1 MGMAMTATAAKA
13 IAARRAAM
21 QAVTAQTVRT
31 RNATRWALARLL
43 ADLTNFDMATAKPGD
58 WLNTRIALDELVRA
72 ASAEPRAPHPANV
85 INPQRLGDLEAEVR
99 DALPDLQRL
108 VRESATGGG
117 TLVSVTVKLGALRN
131 GRLLVVGGTRD
142 TAIVMA
148 ASVLTQFTRPPILLC
163 PEDGR
168 AFVRLRRQT
177 YCSPR
182 CLRRVYVRGL
192 QARLAAPPPPPRRRP
207 RATREGDA

>member
-1 MGMAMTATAAKA
+1 MATATT
-13 IAARRAAM
+13 IAARRAAI
-21 QAVTAQTVRT
+21 QAITAQTMRA

-43 ADLTNFDMATAKPGD
+43 ADLVNFDMDTARPGD

-72 ASAEPRAPHPANV
+72 ASADPRAPHPANV

-99 DALPDLQRL
+99 EALPDLQRL
-108 VRESATGGG
+108 VRESATGEGA
-117 TLVSVTVKLGALRN
+117 LVAVTVKLGALRN
-131 GRLLVVGGTRD
+131 GRLLVTGGTRD

-148 ASVLTQFTRPPILLC
+148 AYVLTQFTRPPILIC

-168 AFVRLRRQT
+168 AFVRLRRQR

-182 CLRRVYVRGL
+182 CLRHVYVRGL
-192 QARLAAPPPPPRRRP
+192 QARLAAPPTPPRPRRR
-207 RATREGDA
+207 AASEGDS